1 MIAIP
6 QSSRKARPAPAW
18 QRQFLAMLP
27 SIQSCARHAC
37 GHLDPERRAD
47 AVEEV
52 LANAAVAFARLVAL
66 DKTDLAYPTVLARYG
81 IAQVREGRR
90 VGARLRIGEV
100 LSPYAQRKKG
110 FIVQRLDRWDH
121 DTGQWLEAIVED
133 RRTPVPDQV
142 AFRIDFPAWLDSL
155 ARPKRRMAE
164 VLAMGHST
172 SQVARRFRLS
182 AGRVSQVRRELYKSW
197 RQFHNGPPASTGS

>member
-27 SIQSCARHAC
+27 SIHSCARHAF

-133 RRTPVPDQV
+133 HRTPVPDQV
-142 AFRIDFPAWLDSL
+142 ASL
-155 ARPKRRMAE
+155 C
-164 VLAMGHST
+164 LAISRALAIPLQPG
-172 SQVARRFRLS
+172 
-182 AGRVSQVRRELYKSW
+182 AGRFPVHERY
-197 RQFHNGPPASTGS
+197 STHSIDLHQYN